1 MLDEIKELVYSDDF
15 RPDNEY
21 DQEDLEAL
29 FEELSEYSEAFG
41 LTAWQLEDLY
51 DEAQYGNFEFEF
63 EGETITRIEDLV
75 DLLDI
80 ARKSGFKFDEDVQTI
95 EDAWDEEFGDGL
107 LDDDEDEIEYEDR
120 EEGNSD
126 STKIVY
132 NYNGQ

>member
-51 DEAQYGNFEFEF
+51 DEA
-63 EGETITRIEDLV
+63 
-75 DLLDI
+75 
-80 ARKSGFKFDEDVQTI
+80 
-95 EDAWDEEFGDGL
+95 
-107 LDDDEDEIEYEDR
+107 
-120 EEGNSD
+120 
-126 STKIVY
+126 
-132 NYNGQ
+132 

>member
-15 RPDNEY
+15 KPDNEY

-29 FEELSEYSEAFG
+29 FEELSEYSDAFG

-75 DLLDI
+75 DLLDV
-80 ARKSGFKFDEDVQTI
+80 AQKSGFRFDEDVQTI
-95 EDAWDEEFGDGL
+95 DDAWDEEFEDGL
-107 LDDDEDEIEYEDR
+107 LDDDDEIEYEDR
-120 EEGNSD
+120 E
-126 STKIVY
+126 
-132 NYNGQ
+132 